1 MAFDGRSLTSVRPSD
16 PRRATKTTALG
27 KTRSSGRTTS
37 TTTASTRWRGVR
49 PTRGCLRRRRTTGT
63 SSSTSSRKTKSTRSC
78 CDAVSTFEIW
88 LAKTLYRFCAMVAT
102 IERRLARVL
111 PPNPI
116 RDGRKRVAIGR
127 GGALDELN
135 RVLQIGKLE
144 RLVVVAEER
153 RVAVYSGASRKG

>member
-1 MAFDGRSLTSVRPSD
+1 
-16 PRRATKTTALG
+16 
-27 KTRSSGRTTS
+27 
-37 TTTASTRWRGVR
+37 
-49 PTRGCLRRRRTTGT
+49 
-63 SSSTSSRKTKSTRSC
+63 
-78 CDAVSTFEIW
+78 
-88 LAKTLYRFCAMVAT
+88 MVAT